1 MESENKTNSSLS
13 DSSSSDSSNW
23 SKGVDI
29 AQIGL
34 AAWNALSNNQSQREA
49 MLYQKKINREM
60 MTREDNAV
68 QRRARDLALAGMSR
82 YMAAGNPASASAQS
96 GYEAPSIDTS
106 GVSSA
111 FDNLRSDIVSQA
123 RFDDDYKLRQ
133 EALNLEKLKVNK
145 SIAMSLL
152 KYSLQRRKEALERL
166 LTRKKIRKMGIDTKT
181 ANELYRKAES
191 SADVAQNDAEI
202 YLNNLGK
209 TSRQVDLSSTTT
221 NSLRE
226 NISEWYVKGLQKFD
240 VSLGKN
246 GKFFSGGAETDFE
259 GGYKSKEKVSES
271 VRSVTFEI
279 MDHLTTIQKEQ
290 LLSDFNDES
299 KSNAYL
305 SRLVNSWISHF
316 GQSEDTKHS
325 GLTVDSYIRRK
336 KIEYMLKKYGKV
348 SNY

>member
-1 MESENKTNSSLS
+1 MDSQIRSSNT
-13 DSSSSDSSNW
+13 SSSDSSNW

-34 AAWNALSNNQSQREA
+34 AAWNAMTNNQSQREA
-49 MLYQKKINREM
+49 MMYQKQINREM
-60 MTREDNAV
+60 MDREDNAV
-68 QRRARDLALAGMSR
+68 QRRARDLSLAGMSR
-82 YMAAGNPASASAQS
+82 YLAAGNPASASAQS

-133 EALNLEKLKVNK
+133 EALNLEALKVRK

-152 KYSLQRRKEALERL
+152 KYSLQRRKEALQRL
-166 LTRKKIRKMGIDTKT
+166 FTRKKIRKLGIDTKT
-181 ANELYRKAES
+181 ANELYRNAEAA
-191 SADVAQNDAEI
+191 ADVAQNDAEI

-221 NSLRE
+221 NSLQE
-226 NISEWYVKGLQKFD
+226 NITQWYINGLQKFD
-240 VSLGKN
+240 FNIGKN
-246 GKFFSGGAETDFE
+246 GKFFSIGGGAETDVD
-259 GGYKSKEKVSES
+259 GGYES
-271 VRSVTFEI
+271 RKRFSDSVKSVTFEI
-279 MDHLTTIQKEQ
+279 MDHLTSVQKEQ
-290 LLSDFNDES
+290 LISDFDDEARN
-299 KSNAYL
+299 NAQL
-305 SRLVNSWISHF
+305 SRLVGSWASHF
-316 GQSEDTKHS
+316 GQTDDTKHS
-325 GLTVDSYIRRK
+325 GLTVDSYIRRR